1 MERITEI
8 LGQALPW
15 ILVVVLIFFT
25 LIIASNVYGILK
37 AKKVDPT
44 LRLSLNSLGKVA
56 MGLLYGAYV
65 LVLIYTIIIEV
76 QILSDA
82 TISSADKMT
91 AALNAPNLLT
101 VLTFIAA
108 IEFQDIFFIGDKNL
122 FIAGRMYEIR
132 RMRRASFPKKHTLA
146 FVYGQ
151 KQYDF
156 STRFVDLS
164 ELKPKLKK

>member
-8 LGQALPW
+8 LNQALPW

-44 LRLSLNSLGKVA
+44 LRLSLNNLGKVA

-82 TISSADKMT
+82 TLSSADKMT
-91 AALNAPNLLT
+91 VALNAPNLLT

>member
-1 MERITEI
+1 MEKVTEI

-15 ILVVVLIFFT
+15 ILIVVLLFFT
-25 LIIASNVYGILK
+25 LIVASNVYGIFK
-37 AKKVDPT
+37 AKKADPT
-44 LRLSLNSLGKVA
+44 LRLSLNNLGKVV
-56 MGLLYGAYV
+56 MGLLYGGYI
-65 LVLIYTIIIEV
+65 LILIYTVIIEV
-76 QILSDA
+76 QILTNTVA
-82 TISSADKMT
+82 SSADKMT
-91 AALNAPNLLT
+91 AALNATNLLT
-101 VLTFIAA
+101 IVTFIAA

-146 FVYGQ
+146 FIYGQ

-156 STRFVDLS
+156 STRFVDVS

>member
-8 LGQALPW
+8 LDQALPW

-65 LVLIYTIIIEV
+65 LVLIYTIVVEV

>member
-108 IEFQDIFFIGDKNL
+108 IEFQDIFFIGDRNL

>member
-82 TISSADKMT
+82 TSSSADKMT

>member
-1 MERITEI
+1 MERITEM
-8 LGQALPW
+8 LNQALPW

-76 QILSDA
+76 QILSDT

-91 AALNAPNLLT
+91 VALNAPNLLT